1 MKKAVFSLALPLA
14 LTVSGFSAQA
24 VQAQI
29 SPAQLAQ
36 QNILVSLS
44 VRHATVSTALQTLF
58 QQARIHNYV
67 IDAQADGRINANFH
81 EMPLALALRKVLS
94 ASVTPLMVDI
104 EEGVYHVRVSFL
116 DQTDLTGQMRFYKI
130 GINHY
135 DAGMLARLIAHQNGL
150 VDVPPNFVVTAN
162 LAAAAVTTSQPTNTP
177 VVPGT
182 PGSPPSAPYSV
193 APMPSLVPQA
203 EMPEGVKRIFALQ
216 SDNSLVIEATPKG
229 FASLT
234 DLQLASE
241 GYEPVF

>member
-1 MKKAVFSLALPLA
+1 
-14 LTVSGFSAQA
+14 

-67 IDAQADGRINANFH
+67 IDAQADGRINANFR
-81 EMPLALALRKVLS
+81 EVPFAIALRKVLF
-94 ASVTPLMVDI
+94 ASTTPLMVDL

-116 DQTDLTGQMRFYKI
+116 DPTDLTGQMRFYKI

-135 DAGMLARLIAHQNGL
+135 DAGMLARLIAHPNGL
-150 VDVPPNFVVTAN
+150 VDVPPNFVVTTN
-162 LAAAAVTTSQPTNTP
+162 AAAATPTAPKNTP
-177 VVPGT
+177 AVPGA
-182 PGSPPSAPYSV
+182 PASPPAAPYSAMPYSV
-193 APMPSLVPQA
+193 APVPSLVPQT

>member
-1 MKKAVFSLALPLA
+1 MKKAVLSLALPLA
-14 LTVSGFSAQA
+14 LTVSGFFAQA

-44 VRHATVSTALQTLF
+44 VRRVTVSAALQTLF

-67 IDAQADGRINANFH
+67 IDAQADGRINANFRDV
-81 EMPLALALRKVLS
+81 PFAIALRKVLF
-94 ASVTPLMVDI
+94 ASTTPLMVDL

-116 DQTDLTGQMRFYKI
+116 DPTDLTGQMRFYKI

-150 VDVPPNFVVTAN
+150 VDVPPNFVVTVN
-162 LAAAAVTTSQPTNTP
+162 SAAAATPLPPATNTLA
-177 VVPGT
+177 VPGT
-182 PGSPPSAPYSV
+182 PGNSPAVPYSV
-193 APMPSLVPQA
+193 APMPSLVPQT

-234 DLQLASE
+234 DLRLASE